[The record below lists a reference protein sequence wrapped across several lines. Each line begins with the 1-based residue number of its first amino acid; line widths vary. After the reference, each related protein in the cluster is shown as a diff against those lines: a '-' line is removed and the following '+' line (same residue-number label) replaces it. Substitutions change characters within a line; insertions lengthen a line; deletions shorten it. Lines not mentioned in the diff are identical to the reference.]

1 MEIVNTSKA
10 MVIQAY
16 YGENIGFRFSPLPRD
31 LNVQVIPKMIFLS
44 KKDLG
49 VKIARPYIS
58 FIVHTVLCEG
68 RLKFRNGDITL

>member
-1 MEIVNTSKA
+1 MRVT
-10 MVIQAY
+10 
-16 YGENIGFRFSPLPRD
+16 
-31 LNVQVIPKMIFLS
+31 PKMIFLS

-68 RLKFRNGDITL
+68 RLKFRNGNVTL